1 MNRLYF
7 LLLGL
12 MPLQKAWMQNS
23 DRVLTFDRYL
33 DYVMQHHPYGLAI
46 DQISEQAKGA
56 LLGARG
62 GFDPILESRYD
73 QKEFDQQNYWQWWE
87 SKLKVPTWFG
97 LSGYAAY
104 DWVQG
109 AYIDP
114 SRIIPSNGLPAVGI
128 EASLLRGLVIDERRA
143 ALRQAQQGLLAA
155 EQERVEAWNELML
168 KAIKAYWDWVFAYRN
183 MQVFETSVQVAQT
196 QFKAVSA
203 AFELGE
209 IPAIDTPDAF
219 VLFQERQT
227 GQISAAQEL
236 IQAQLSL
243 STFLWRDRQTPLELD
258 TAVRPDETRFDQM
271 PALPSLD
278 SLSRILPASDDAS
291 PMLQRQRFEIAELQ
305 VQNRLAKWNQLP
317 VLNARWNTLYQDNQ
331 PAWFS
336 NNYKIGLDFYMPIL
350 LRKERGK
357 RLEVQAKL
365 TKAQMDYQYQ
375 RLSVRNQ
382 LLTLYNE
389 WNNLG
394 RQLDL
399 LGNMTEQL
407 DALFLAEQRR
417 FDLGESSIFL
427 INQRQQKYIEYRI
440 KETDVR
446 RKLHQ
451 KQAEFKALLGELMR

>member
-12 MPLQKAWMQNS
+12 MPLQKAWMQNP

-33 DYVMQHHPYGLAI
+33 DYVVQHHPYGLAI

-114 SRIIPSNGLPAVGI
+114 SRTIPSNGLPAVGI

-196 QFKAVSA
+196 QFQAVSA

-209 IPAIDTPDAF
+209 IPAIDTLDAL

-278 SLSRILPASDDAS
+278 SLSRILPATDDSS

-375 RLSVRNQ
+375 RLSVRNK

-407 DALFLAEQRR
+407 DALFRAEQRR

>member
-1 MNRLYF
+1 
-7 LLLGL
+7 
-12 MPLQKAWMQNS
+12 
-23 DRVLTFDRYL
+23 
-33 DYVMQHHPYGLAI
+33 
-46 DQISEQAKGA
+46 
-56 LLGARG
+56 
-62 GFDPILESRYD
+62 
-73 QKEFDQQNYWQWWE
+73 
-87 SKLKVPTWFG
+87 
-97 LSGYAAY
+97 
-104 DWVQG
+104 
-109 AYIDP
+109 
-114 SRIIPSNGLPAVGI
+114 
-128 EASLLRGLVIDERRA
+128 LLRGLVIDERRA

-196 QFKAVSA
+196 QFQAVSA

-209 IPAIDTPDAF
+209 IPAIDTLDAF

-278 SLSRILPASDDAS
+278 SLSRILPVSDDAS

-407 DALFLAEQRR
+407 DALFRAEQRR